1 MTHYQ
6 RRIEGHHGYP
16 APGPPPRRTLAA
28 LEPRLHPRRGAHAGA
43 RARRE
48 HRDLLGHQRR
58 LLAPLPY
65 REAARLVTVNHFYP
79 SLNNLRAPVSVPGFR
94 DYSARTD
101 LFTSAAVENGVAMN
115 LTGGA
120 EPERVTVEK
129 VSGAYFSTLGVGA
142 ALGRTLQPDEA
153 EAGKDHVVVLTWGFW
168 QSHFGGDRGAVG
180 RTVTLD
186 NQGYQIVG
194 VLPAS
199 FRDFFTRR
207 ADLFML

>member
-1 MTHYQ
+1 MDTLLQDLRHAA
-6 RRIEGHHGYP
+6 RSLRSS
-16 APGPPPRRTLAA
+16 PGFTLVAVLTLA
-28 LEPRLHPRRGAHAGA
+28 LGLGANTAIFSVINGV
-43 RARRE
+43 
-48 HRDLLGHQRR
+48 

-65 REAARLVTVNHFYP
+65 REPERLVTVNHFYP

-129 VSGAYFSTLGVGA
+129 VSGAYFSTLGVA
-142 ALGRTLQPDEA
+142 AVLGRTLQPDEA

-168 QSHFGGDRGAVG
+168 QSHFGGDRGVVG
-180 RTVTLD
+180 RKVTLD
-186 NQGYQIVG
+186 NQDYQIVG
-194 VLPAS
+194 VLP
-199 FRDFFTRR
+199 
-207 ADLFML
+207 